1 MVENCRK
8 LPKIWQTILDHAVM
22 DLSSVS
28 FLLWNKSNDVKV
40 SVHVTNCWKLSRVIK
55 KLLKVYQLFGTIFH
69 FCGHWHVWS
78 QNFLLWNYAMTSN
91 SVCFCNFSESCF
103 VVLKNKHQK
112 VIFIRK
118 VEKIQ
123 YLSYDV
129 QKNNDLF
136 GVLAKAEKPFLLQM
150 HIGRKID

>member
-1 MVENCRK
+1 MRSWTC
-8 LPKIWQTILDHAVM
+8 LL
-22 DLSSVS
+22 SVS
-28 FLLWNKSNDVKV
+28 CYEIKAMTSKSVFTSQIV
-40 SVHVTNCWKLSRVIK
+40 ESCYQ